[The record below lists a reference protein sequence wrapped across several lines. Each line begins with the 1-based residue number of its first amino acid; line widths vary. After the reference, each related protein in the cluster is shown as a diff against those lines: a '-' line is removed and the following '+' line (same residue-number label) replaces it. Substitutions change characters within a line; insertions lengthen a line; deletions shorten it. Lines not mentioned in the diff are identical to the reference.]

1 MVYHYS
7 LWSWCSSRFNP
18 YAYEP
23 EFNDKE
29 AEMLFF
35 SGFPHSYAF
44 VSKTSKSKLI
54 ETHDFS
60 GFVSVLAVYVTGKYK
75 SSNPK
80 CYTATPP
87 DTCPLAPEQ
96 VINSALYGVMLAIL
110 ICLAL
115 NWCMDMETQFKLM
128 LGMQALTHKYESLPL
143 TKLFTKKY
151 VVESGMHY
159 MVCSL
164 HFEFG
169 FVEEKLKKNLFSFP
183 SLCTVLLTKY
193 KLGGLG

>member
-1 MVYHYS
+1 
-7 LWSWCSSRFNP
+7 
-18 YAYEP
+18 
-23 EFNDKE
+23 
-29 AEMLFF
+29 MLFF

-151 VVESGMHY
+151 SVIQLVLSVGSG
-159 MVCSL
+159 
-164 HFEFG
+164 FIFWAIFG
-169 FVEEKLKKNLFSFP
+169 YSIWIVFAV
-183 SLCTVLLTKY
+183 
-193 KLGGLG
+193 